1 MDYLSRESAPFSEDL
16 WEEIDKAVVDSA
28 RRILVGRRFLTIFGP
43 LGAGA
48 QNINIDSEKKAEEAN
63 DGIVQTV
70 GRQYAE
76 IPQVYDDFFMLWR
89 DIEASEKSGYPVDIT
104 SAMTAAESLSRRED
118 KLIFF
123 GNQALGVSG
132 LLNAPGANKIK
143 RGDWATGENAFADIA
158 KGISALDEKGY
169 IGRYALILSH
179 DLYLDLQRIQPGTGL
194 MEIDRIGRMVDGRI
208 FRAPVLGAG
217 KAVLVCCEP
226 QYMDLV
232 IGIDMTTAYL
242 ELVDLNHHM
251 RVLETV
257 LPRIK
262 RQDAIVVFG

>member
-1 MDYLSRESAPFSEDL
+1 MDYLSRESAPFSGEL
-16 WEEIDKAVVDSA
+16 WDKIDEAVVDSA

-48 QNINIDSEKKAEEAN
+48 QSINIDSEKKAETSK
-63 DGIVQTV
+63 DGVVRTT

-89 DIEASEKSGYPVDIT
+89 DIEASEKSGYPVDIS
-104 SAMTAAESLSRRED
+104 SAMAAAESLSRRED

-123 GNQALGVSG
+123 GDKALGVSG
-132 LLNAPGANKIK
+132 ILNAPGANKVK
-143 RGDWATGENAFADIA
+143 RGDWATGENAFTDIA
-158 KGISALDEKGY
+158 KGISILDEKGY
-169 IGRYALILSH
+169 LGRYALVLSP

-194 MEIDRIGRMVDGRI
+194 MEIDRVGRMVDGRV
-208 FRAPVLGAG
+208 FRAPVLGT
-217 KAVLVCCEP
+217 KTAVLVCCEP

-232 IGIDMTTAYL
+232 IGVDMTTSYL